1 MRQRKPAEV
10 EKLSR
15 KFGQKNATKHPKKL
29 EDINWGKPV
38 GITLIKDEKD
48 SATLLVADSKH
59 NLIYKIKGAAN
70 LWRLK
75 QPQMN
80 VTVVDTSGLTPFYPF
95 GLKNTN
101 LDDMILLITEPSL
114 AQVSLVSLNES
125 LTSMNRISIIKH
137 PTIFHPV
144 DALYMNNRCLLTD
157 IGKLENDV
165 VIQTGIKE
173 INLQDNQVKCI
184 NSDCILPFALRLVRN
199 DDCSGEDILV
209 SDFEGHTV
217 RRVNLTKLTDDGKCT
232 STIIKGIHNQE
243 GHKDGKNGTLCQPTG
258 ICFRGRS
265 IYIAEY
271 GGTSG
276 GLRISKNVNGLIAHS
291 EICHNTNIA
300 FGMPL
305 KRFSNKFPDEAKAC
319 KGLT

>member
-1 MRQRKPAEV
+1 
-10 EKLSR
+10 
-15 KFGQKNATKHPKKL
+15 
-29 EDINWGKPV
+29 
-38 GITLIKDEKD
+38 
-48 SATLLVADSKH
+48 
-59 NLIYKIKGAAN
+59 
-70 LWRLK
+70 
-75 QPQMN
+75 MN
-80 VTVVDTSGLTPFYPF
+80 VTVVDTSGLTPFHPF

-101 LDDMILLITEPSL
+101 LDDRILLITKPSL

-184 NSDCILPFALRLVRN
+184 NSDCILPFALCLVRN
-199 DDCSGEDILV
+199 DGCSGEDILV

-217 RRVNLTKLTDDGKCT
+217 RRVNLTELTDDGKCT
-232 STIIKGIHNQE
+232 STIITGIHNQE

-258 ICFRGRS
+258 ICSRGRS

-276 GLRISKNVNGLIAHS
+276 GLRISKNVDGLIAHS

-300 FGMPL
+300 FGMPSKL
-305 KRFSNKFPDEAKAC
+305 FSSKFPDEAKAC
-319 KGLT
+319 K

>member
-1 MRQRKPAEV
+1 MRQIKPAEV

-15 KFGQKNATKHPKKL
+15 KLGQKNATKHKKKL

-101 LDDMILLITEPSL
+101 LDDRILLITEPSL

-157 IGKLENDV
+157 IGKLKLENDV

-173 INLQDNQVKCI
+173 INLQDNQVKYI
-184 NSDCILPFALRLVRN
+184 NSDCIFPFALCLVRN

-217 RRVNLTKLTDDGKCT
+217 RRVNLTELTDDGKCT
-232 STIIKGIHNQE
+232 STIITGIHICEILLIVANRQS
-243 GHKDGKNGTLCQPTG
+243 PVG
-258 ICFRGRS
+258 I
-265 IYIAEY
+265 
-271 GGTSG
+271 
-276 GLRISKNVNGLIAHS
+276 L
-291 EICHNTNIA
+291 
-300 FGMPL
+300 L
-305 KRFSNKFPDEAKAC
+305 KFSLSDFY
-319 KGLT
+319 